1 MSAQRHPSQR
11 SSLLTVPQAA
21 ELLRVPEAVVQ
32 GWVDQDSISCVHMND
47 GSALMPLSAVQDAIV
62 TKGPL

>member
-1 MSAQRHPSQR
+1 MAERAPTSQR

-21 ELLRVPEAVVQ
+21 ELLRVPEAVEQ
-32 GWVDQDSISCVHMND
+32 EWVDQDSISCVHMND

-62 TKGPL
+62 TKGLL